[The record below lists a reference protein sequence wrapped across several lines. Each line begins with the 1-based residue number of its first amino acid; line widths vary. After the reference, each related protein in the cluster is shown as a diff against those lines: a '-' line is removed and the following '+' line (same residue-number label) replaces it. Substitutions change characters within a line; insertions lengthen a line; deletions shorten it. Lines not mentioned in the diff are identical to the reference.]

1 MLNRIN
7 LEGFKKVQTSYKLD
21 RSKCKKRLQIKGRWR
36 LDVEYGP
43 QFETKLMTERAG
55 EITVQTDE
63 TIILGGGGTAVHPV
77 HYCMA
82 GFCGC
87 FSAAFAKWA
96 AMSGIELKKFEIKA
110 TADIDLTTGFGIEDG
125 IPAVENFNIELTVES
140 DANTEALNEVLELTK
155 KRCFCM
161 YCMTTAVIPEID
173 MIKEVPKAQIEEA
186 AFICPSC
193 FNKTMVFQ
201 DDNTQICTKCG
212 TRGSYFW
219 DFEKEEVR
227 SNNPNK

>member
-1 MLNRIN
+1 LLNRID
-7 LEGFKKVQTSYKLD
+7 LEGFKKVQKEYKKD
-21 RSKCKKRLQIKGRWR
+21 RSKCKKTIEVKGRWR

-43 QFETKLMTERAG
+43 QFETKLRTERAG

-96 AMSGIELKKFEIKA
+96 AMAGIELRKLDIRII
-110 TADIDLTTGFGIEDG
+110 ADINLTTGFGIEDG
-125 IPAVENFNIELTVES
+125 IDAVDDYKLEIYVES
-140 DANTEALNEVLELTK
+140 DAPMEKLNEVLEYTK

-161 YCMTTAVIPEID
+161 YCITTPIVPKID
-173 MIKEVPKAQIEEA
+173 MIVEIPKVKMEEA
-186 AFICPSC
+186 LFICPTC
-193 FNKTMVFQ
+193 FNKTMVFL
-201 DDNTQICTKCG
+201 DDYTQKCKNCG
-212 TRGSYFW
+212 TTGYFTKPP
-219 DFEKEEVR
+219 DPEKV
-227 SNNPNK
+227 SQK

>member
-1 MLNRIN
+1 MLNRID
-7 LEGFKKVQTSYKLD
+7 LEGFRKVQEDYKKNP
-21 RSKCKKRLQIKGRWR
+21 SKCKKRLQVNGRWR

-43 QFETKLMTERAG
+43 QFETRLKTERAG

-96 AMSGIELKKFEIKA
+96 AMAGIELKKFEIQA
-110 TADIDLTTGFGIEDG
+110 TADIDLTSGFGIEDG
-125 IPAVENFNIELTVES
+125 VPAVNNFNIELTVES
-140 DANTEALNEVLELTK
+140 DANQKMLEEVLELTK

-173 MIKEVPKAQIEEA
+173 MIKEVPKATLEEA
-186 AFICPSC
+186 SFICPNC
-193 FNKTMVFQ
+193 FNKNMVFQ
-201 DDNTQICTKCG
+201 DDNTQICTNCG
-212 TRGSYFW
+212 TKGFFIR
-219 DFEKEEVR
+219 DFEKEKIGVE
-227 SNNPNK
+227 NPNK

>member
-1 MLNRIN
+1 LLNRID
-7 LEGFKKVQTSYKLD
+7 LEGFKKVQKEYKKD
-21 RSKCKKRLQIKGRWR
+21 RSKCKKTIEVKGRWR

-43 QFETKLMTERAG
+43 QFETKLRTERAG

-96 AMSGIELKKFEIKA
+96 AMAGIELRKLDIRII
-110 TADIDLTTGFGIEDG
+110 ADINLTTGFGIEDG
-125 IPAVENFNIELTVES
+125 IDAVDDFKLEIYVES
-140 DANTEALNEVLELTK
+140 DAPMEKLNEVLEYTK

-161 YCMTTAVIPEID
+161 YCITTPIVPNID
-173 MIKEVPKAQIEEA
+173 MIVEIPEERIEELV
-186 AFICPSC
+186 FICPTC
-193 FNKTMVFQ
+193 FNKTMVFL
-201 DDNTQICTKCG
+201 DDNTQKCKNCG
-212 TRGSYFW
+212 TTGYFTKPPEP
-219 DFEKEEVR
+219 EKV
-227 SNNPNK
+227 SQK

>member
-7 LEGFKKVQTSYKLD
+7 LKGFKKVQEEYRKD
-21 RSKCKKRLQIKGRWR
+21 RSKCKKRLEVKGRWR

-43 QFETKLMTERAG
+43 QFETKLKTERAG

-87 FSAAFAKWA
+87 FSAAFAKWT
-96 AMSGIELKKFEIKA
+96 AMAGIELKKLDIRIV
-110 TADIDLTTGFGIEDG
+110 ADLDLTTGFGIEDG
-125 IPAVENFNIELTVES
+125 IDAVDNYTLEIFVES
-140 DANTEALNEVLELTK
+140 DAPIEKLNEALEHTK
-155 KRCFCM
+155 NRCFCM
-161 YCMTTAVIPEID
+161 YCITTPITPKIEMIVEIPEE
-173 MIKEVPKAQIEEA
+173 KFEEA

-193 FNKTMVFQ
+193 FNKTMVFL
-201 DDNTQICTKCG
+201 DDNTQKCTNCG
-212 TRGSYFW
+212 STGYFTKEPKT
-219 DFEKEEVR
+219 EKVAQ
-227 SNNPNK
+227 K

>member
-1 MLNRIN
+1 MLNRID
-7 LEGFKKVQTSYKLD
+7 LKGFKKIQDEYRKD
-21 RSKCKKRLQIKGRWR
+21 RSKCKKRLEVKGRWR

-43 QFETKLMTERAG
+43 QFETKLQTERAG

-96 AMSGIELKKFEIKA
+96 AMADIELKRLEIRIM
-110 TADIDLTTGFGIEDG
+110 ADIDLTTGFGIEDD
-125 IPAVENFNIELTVES
+125 IEAVNNYTLEVTVES
-140 DANTEALNEVLELTK
+140 DATMEELNKVLEHTK

-161 YCMTTAVIPEID
+161 YCITTPIMPNIE
-173 MIKEVPKAQIEEA
+173 MIKVISEAELEEA
-186 AFICPSC
+186 LYICPTC
-193 FNKTMVFQ
+193 FNKTMVLL
-201 DDNTQICTKCG
+201 DDNTQRCEKCG
-212 TRGSYFW
+212 TVGYLTKQLES
-219 DFEKEEVR
+219 EEV
-227 SNNPNK
+227 PQK

>member
-1 MLNRIN
+1 MLNRID
-7 LEGFKKVQTSYKLD
+7 LKGFKKVQDEYRKD
-21 RSKCKKRLQIKGRWR
+21 RSKCKKRLEVNGRWR

-43 QFETKLMTERAG
+43 QFETKLQTERAG

-96 AMSGIELKKFEIKA
+96 AMSDIELKRLDIKII
-110 TADIDLTTGFGIEDG
+110 ADVDLTTGFGIEDDVE
-125 IPAVENFNIELTVES
+125 AVNNYTLELTVES
-140 DANTEALNEVLELTK
+140 NASMEELNKVLEHTK

-161 YCMTTAVIPEID
+161 YCITTPITPNIE
-173 MIKEVPKAQIEEA
+173 MIKVVSETELEEA
-186 AFICPSC
+186 LAICPTC
-193 FNKTMVFQ
+193 FNKTMVSL
-201 DDNTQICTKCG
+201 DDGTQRCDKCG
-212 TRGSYFW
+212 AVGI
-219 DFEKEEVR
+219 
-227 SNNPNK
+227 

>member
-1 MLNRIN
+1 MLNRID
-7 LEGFKKVQTSYKLD
+7 LDGFKKVQEEYSKD
-21 RSKCKKRLQIKGRWR
+21 RSKCKKTLEVKGRWR

-43 QFETKLMTERAG
+43 QFETKLKTERAG

-96 AMSGIELKKFEIKA
+96 AMEGIELKKLDIRII
-110 TADIDLTTGFGIEDG
+110 ADIDLTTGFGIEDG
-125 IPAVENFNIELTVES
+125 IDAVDNYKLEIFVES
-140 DANTEALNEVLELTK
+140 DAPIEELNKVLEATK

-161 YCMTTAVIPEID
+161 YCITTSIVPNID
-173 MIKEVPKAQIEEA
+173 MIVEIPETTIEEVR
-186 AFICPSC
+186 FICPTC
-193 FNKTMVFQ
+193 FNKTMVFL
-201 DDNTQICTKCG
+201 DDNSQKCTNCG
-212 TRGSYFW
+212 TIGYFTRQP
-219 DFEKEEVR
+219 EAEQASQK
-227 SNNPNK
+227 

>member
-1 MLNRIN
+1 MLNRID

-140 DANTEALNEVLELTK
+140 DANTELLNEVLELTK

-161 YCMTTAVIPEID
+161 YCMTTAVIPEIE
-173 MIKEVPKAQIEEA
+173 MIKEVPKAKLEEA
-186 AFICPSC
+186 AFICPTC

-201 DDNTQICTKCG
+201 DKNTQICTNCG
-212 TRGSYFW
+212 ATGTIFR

-227 SNNPNK
+227 SDNPNK

>member
-1 MLNRIN
+1 MLNRID
-7 LEGFKKVQTSYKLD
+7 LEGFKKVQKEYKKD
-21 RSKCKKRLQIKGRWR
+21 RSKCKKTIEVKGRWR

-43 QFETKLMTERAG
+43 QFETKLRTERAG

-96 AMSGIELKKFEIKA
+96 AMAGIELRKLDIRII
-110 TADIDLTTGFGIEDG
+110 ADINLTTGFGIEDN
-125 IPAVENFNIELTVES
+125 IDAVDDYKLEIYVES
-140 DANTEALNEVLELTK
+140 DAPMEKLNEVLEYTK

-161 YCMTTAVIPEID
+161 YCITTPIVPKID
-173 MIKEVPKAQIEEA
+173 MIVEIPKVKMEEA
-186 AFICPSC
+186 LFICPTC
-193 FNKTMVFQ
+193 FNKTMVFL
-201 DDNTQICTKCG
+201 DDNTQKCKNCG
-212 TRGSYFW
+212 TTGYFTKPPEP
-219 DFEKEEVR
+219 EKV
-227 SNNPNK
+227 SQK

>member
-7 LEGFKKVQTSYKLD
+7 LDGFKKVQEEYRKD
-21 RSKCKKRLQIKGRWR
+21 RSKCKKTLEVKGKWR

-43 QFETKLMTERAG
+43 QFETKLKTERAG
-55 EITVQTDE
+55 EITVMSDE

-96 AMSGIELKKFEIKA
+96 AMAGIELKKLEIRIV
-110 TADIDLTTGFGIEDG
+110 ADIDLTVGFGIDDNVE
-125 IPAVENFNIELTVES
+125 AVDDYKLEIFVES
-140 DANTEALNEVLELTK
+140 DASIEKLNDVLEKTK

-161 YCMTTAVIPEID
+161 YCITTPIEPKVEMIVEIPEE
-173 MIKEVPKAQIEEA
+173 KFEEA
-186 AFICPSC
+186 TFICPTC
-193 FNKTMVFQ
+193 FTKTMVFL
-201 DDNTQICTKCG
+201 DDNTQKCANCG
-212 TRGSYFW
+212 TIGYFTRESEV
-219 DFEKEEVR
+219 EKV
-227 SNNPNK
+227 SQK